1 MKFWWVNQSKT
12 YQEEQP
18 GGYMW
23 SPKKTVTGSS
33 NRFYENMAKCQT
45 GDLVFAYY
53 EKGLKAI
60 GLISREAISARK
72 PEFETSNNWS
82 NDGWLVEVVWS
93 ELKTPIE
100 SKKLSH
106 LVFDHINGEE
116 LRTPFAKNGK
126 PKEGYLLDMDLSVG
140 ETIKTLTESSN
151 DLSDL
156 IGSFIKN
163 QSINASPEEKAE
175 LNLLNN
181 QKQLSDSEKTQT
193 VLSRVGQGIY
203 KSNLKKVESKCRFT
217 NINTEKLLIAS
228 HSKPWAHCKTYE
240 ERIDGNNG
248 LLLTPTYDKLYN
260 DGFISFED
268 DGNLIISDQLN
279 SQDAMTLNLQTGI
292 NFGSFSPEQ
301 QLYIRYHREYIFK
314 AS

>member
-1 MKFWWVNQSKT
+1 MKYWWVNQSKT

-23 SPKKTVTGSS
+23 SPQKTVTGSS
-33 NRFYENMAKCQT
+33 NRFYENMAKCQA
-45 GDLVFAYY
+45 GDIVFAYY
-53 EKGLKAI
+53 EKHLKAV
-60 GLISREAISARK
+60 GLVSREAKSARK
-72 PEFETSNNWS
+72 PKFETSNNWS

-106 LVFDHINGEE
+106 IVLDKLNGGQI
-116 LRTPFAKNGK
+116 RTPFDKNGK
-126 PKEGYLLDMDLSVG
+126 PKEGYLLDIDLSVG
-140 ETIKTLTESSN
+140 KLIETFTESSN

-156 IGSFIKN
+156 IGSFIKEH
-163 QSINASPEEKAE
+163 SFNASPEEKE
-175 LNLLNN
+175 KLSELNN
-181 QKQLSDSEKTQT
+181 QKQLSDSEKSQT
-193 VLSRVGQGIY
+193 VLARVGQGLF
-203 KSNLKKVESKCRFT
+203 KSNLKNIEKKCRFT
-217 NINTEKLLIAS
+217 KISTEKLLIAS
-228 HSKPWAHCKTYE
+228 HSKPWAHCESYN

-268 DGNLIISDQLN
+268 DGNLLISNKLN
-279 SQDAMTLNLQTGI
+279 PQDAKTLNLQAGL
-292 NFGSFSPEQ
+292 NFGHFNSG
-301 QLYIRYHREYIFK
+301 QLRYIQYHRKYIFK